1 MTSLK
6 TLPLITIT
14 LEVRAST
21 LEYRGQN
28 LGNDFNSPVLCQNLV
43 HKDLIVFLLQV
54 IALVHYIELSKV
66 EIATTLNFLV
76 RYLCVEEWETDK
88 NSGALY
94 LRVQ

>member
-1 MTSLK
+1 MSKFSSQGSHCLSL
-6 TLPLITIT
+6 T
-14 LEVRAST
+14 
-21 LEYRGQN
+21 
-28 LGNDFNSPVLCQNLV
+28 
-43 HKDLIVFLLQV
+43 QV